1 MTAAWACVPPCARQC
16 LLSRPE
22 PDATAVSAE
31 QKLPQIAANCTGQEA
46 CQYTPCKRGTP
57 SHQSCQP
64 GKRRQRLGPDQQGQ
78 HIQTNGID
86 HRQQG

>member
-1 MTAAWACVPPCARQC
+1 MTAAWACVLPCPRQC
-16 LLSRPE
+16 LLSLSE

-31 QKLPQIAANCTGQEA
+31 QKLPQIAADCTGQEA
-46 CQYTPCKRGTP
+46 CQYTPCRRDTP
-57 SHQSCQP
+57 PHQSCQP